1 MYLCSLLFIGFK
13 GSFVDFTTQLRFTL
27 PIIVDLRNSPPR
39 RVSVID
45 DLLRQLQGS
54 VHRASRGHRSA
65 APLFGMM
72 PGDSSMTSIVQRIA
86 RQALATFR
94 SPPRLGEEA
103 GKSFLDNHGKL
114 KGMMT
119 EVRAAD
125 LKLVP
130 RRADDGS
137 SGALPYH
144 HGAPPVTYMHICET
158 DEFSMG
164 VFLLKSGASIPLHDH
179 PGMHGMLKVMYGK
192 VRISCFDR
200 LERPAGG
207 AQASAQMG
215 ALRRCVLRST
225 GEFTEDSGPCV
236 LSPDRDNLHQ
246 IDAVDGPTA
255 FMDILA
261 PPYDP
266 DDGRDCHY
274 YRVVSDAEVTNA
286 EQKEPKEVWLME
298 ISQPTEFWCGGEP
311 YPGPEVSL

>member
-1 MYLCSLLFIGFK
+1 K
-13 GSFVDFTTQLRFTL
+13 TRDF
-27 PIIVDLRNSPPR
+27 PMS
-39 RVSVID
+39 
-45 DLLRQLQGS
+45 
-54 VHRASRGHRSA
+54 
-65 APLFGMM
+65 
-72 PGDSSMTSIVQRIA
+72 SIVQRIA
-86 RQALATFR
+86 RQALVTFR
-94 SPPRLGEEA
+94 PPRHAGEA
-103 GKSFLDNHGKL
+103 AKSFQENHSKL
-114 KGMMT
+114 KSLLT

-130 RRADDGS
+130 RRADGS
-137 SGALPYH
+137 CPAAGVPPRPYPGAP
-144 HGAPPVTYMHICET
+144 PPVTYMHICET

-200 LERPAGG
+200 LDRPAGDPQAAPP
-207 AQASAQMG
+207 AQRG

-225 GEFTEDSGPCV
+225 GEYTEESGPCV

-255 FMDILA
+255 FLDILA

-274 YRVVSDAEVTNA
+274 YKVLSEAEGKTTEEA
-286 EQKEPKEVWLME
+286 PKEKEKEVWMME
-298 ISQPTEFWCGGEP
+298 ITQPPDFWCGGEP